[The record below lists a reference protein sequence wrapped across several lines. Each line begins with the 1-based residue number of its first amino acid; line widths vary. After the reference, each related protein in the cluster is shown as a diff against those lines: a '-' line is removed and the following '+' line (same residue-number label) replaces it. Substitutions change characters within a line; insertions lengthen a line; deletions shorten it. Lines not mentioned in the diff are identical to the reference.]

1 MKYFESDSDFT
12 SSSINSPFDLL
23 RFIITCV
30 FLSPIRLILE
40 VSKKIMFTGE
50 YFRKFILNC
59 IYINI
64 GLIVMSL
71 LSSLFITKRFYL
83 YGNLIPISSLL
94 VSLLIILAFDWFE
107 KNHFLH
113 VDFESKESVGDSL
126 KNISD
131 VYGVDLDD
139 KDLEDVD
146 SNISSPSMDGVN
158 NSLSIDDEE
167 EIEINDDDDFD
178 RVYDNVVE
186 TVMPTVDANKRSEIA
201 ARLEA
206 QKAQIKE
213 TTQLHEPSTNVKQEF
228 INVLDQE
235 KSKVDSIKENS
246 MNSDTDAINARINSL
261 AGMLRGSSNLKVD
274 PIESDDSIVND
285 AVNTLQEYNKR
296 INNRATKK
304 SMSIEELMMNNNS
317 AVMKEVDE
325 EEFET
330 PSEVD
335 ITVNGF
341 NNRLSE
347 AISASNSGDHSSPS
361 IEDYSGF
368 GDGSYMGDDL
378 YYTGGI
384 MEETNDFDPSFM
396 M

>member
-59 IYINI
+59 IYINV

-71 LSSLFITKRFYL
+71 LSSLFVTKRFYL

-94 VSLLIILAFDWFE
+94 VSLVIILVFYWFE
-107 KNHFLH
+107 KNHFLD
-113 VDFESKESVGDSL
+113 VDFESKDTVQDSL

-139 KDLEDVD
+139 KDLEDNSSDD
-146 SNISSPSMDGVN
+146 SSSANMNYMS
-158 NSLSIDDEE
+158 SLEDEE

-178 RVYDNVVE
+178 KVYDNVVE
-186 TVMPTVDANKRSEIA
+186 TVMPTVDANKRHEIA

-206 QKAQIKE
+206 QRTQMKE
-213 TTQLHEPSTNVKQEF
+213 NTQLHEPSTNVKQEF
-228 INVLDQE
+228 MNVMEQE
-235 KSKVDSIKENS
+235 KSKLDTIRENS
-246 MNSDTDAINARINSL
+246 SNSDTDVINAKINSL
-261 AGMLRGSSNLKVD
+261 AETIRGSSNLKVD
-274 PIESDDSIVND
+274 PIMDDFMLED
-285 AVNTLQEYNKR
+285 AVNTLQEYNKK

-304 SMSIEELMMNNNS
+304 SMSIEDLMMNSNS
-317 AVMKEVDE
+317 AVLKEVDE
-325 EEFET
+325 DEGFET
-330 PSEVD
+330 PSEAD
-335 ITVNGF
+335 INVTRF
-341 NNRLSE
+341 NSHLSE
-347 AISASNSGDHSSPS
+347 ASDGENPS
-361 IEDYSGF
+361 EVDYSDESNPYGGF
-368 GDGSYMGDDL
+368 GDGSFMGDDI
-378 YYTGGI
+378 YFNGGI
-384 MEETNDFDPSFM
+384 MEESSDFDPSFM